1 MLFYIGG
8 SMGEID
14 FSKKIIKILDK
25 NILQM
30 IIKKAVPKGFT
41 VQGFTK
47 NVCMAPETLICAA
60 LERKKK
66 GKYQSSLFLDALN
79 ETETDDEIVNL
90 AKKWLKDKDER
101 DEIERKIEQIS
112 IEKTEKKKKEVII
125 EEKSLQ
131 TDIKKEENEKYKKEI
146 QQLQDKNKKL
156 QSTIQDLRI
165 GGDNSQKEI
174 LRLQKE
180 KGKLKKQIEENECK
194 NSELKD
200 EIGHLKENIKKLER
214 ELDLY
219 KQENLDYQEIFKKA
233 PKVLCFSKKDINKD
247 NFPFYNVDQLKQWS
261 DECEET
267 IKKNAYKEIWIIETD
282 FSYSEVVKM
291 KQLPCE
297 KIVLKSNIKTLIE
310 KVGGFSN
317 GYAR

>member
-1 MLFYIGG
+1 
-8 SMGEID
+8 MGEID

-30 IIKKAVPKGFT
+30 IIKKAVSKGFT

-79 ETETDDEIVNL
+79 ETEIDDEIVNL

-131 TDIKKEENEKYKKEI
+131 TDIKKEENENYKKEI
-146 QQLQDKNKKL
+146 QQLQAKNKKL

-165 GGDNSQKEI
+165 GVDNSQKEI

-180 KGKLKKQIEENECK
+180 KGKLEKQIEENECK

-200 EIGHLKENIKKLER
+200 EIGHLKEDIKKLER

-219 KQENLDYQEIFKKA
+219 KQKNLDYQEIFKKA
-233 PKVLCFSKKDINKD
+233 PKVICFSKKDINKD

>member
-1 MLFYIGG
+1 
-8 SMGEID
+8 
-14 FSKKIIKILDK
+14 
-25 NILQM
+25 
-30 IIKKAVPKGFT
+30 
-41 VQGFTK
+41 
-47 NVCMAPETLICAA
+47 MAPETLICAA

-101 DEIERKIEQIS
+101 DEIEQKIEQIS

-131 TDIKKEENEKYKKEI
+131 ADIKNEENENYKKEI
-146 QQLQDKNKKL
+146 QQLQAKNKKL
-156 QSTIQDLRI
+156 QNTIQDLRI

-180 KGKLKKQIEENECK
+180 KGKLEKQIEENECE

-200 EIGHLKENIKKLER
+200 EIGHLKEEIKKLER
-214 ELDLY
+214 ELALY
-219 KQENLDYQEIFKKA
+219 KQENLAYQEIFKKA

-267 IKKNAYKEIWIIETD
+267 IKKNEYKEIWIIETD

>member
-1 MLFYIGG
+1 
-8 SMGEID
+8 MGEID

-30 IIKKAVPKGFT
+30 IIKKAVSKGFT

-79 ETETDDEIVNL
+79 ETEIDDEIVNL

-131 TDIKKEENEKYKKEI
+131 TDIKKEENENYKKEI
-146 QQLQDKNKKL
+146 QQLQAKNKKL

-165 GGDNSQKEI
+165 GVDNSQKEI

-180 KGKLKKQIEENECK
+180 KGKLEKQIEENQCK
-194 NSELKD
+194 NSELKE
-200 EIGHLKENIKKLER
+200 EIGHLKEDIKKLER

-219 KQENLDYQEIFKKA
+219 KQKNLDYQEIFKKA
-233 PKVLCFSKKDINKD
+233 PKVICFSKKDINKD

>member
-1 MLFYIGG
+1 
-8 SMGEID
+8 MGEID

-30 IIKKAVPKGFT
+30 IIKKAVTKGFT

-101 DEIERKIEQIS
+101 DGIEQKIEQIS

-131 TDIKKEENEKYKKEI
+131 ADIKNEENENYKKEI
-146 QQLQDKNKKL
+146 QQLQAKNKKL
-156 QSTIQDLRI
+156 QNTIQDLRI

-180 KGKLKKQIEENECK
+180 KGKLEKQIEENECE

-200 EIGHLKENIKKLER
+200 EIGHLKEEIKKLER
-214 ELDLY
+214 ELALY
-219 KQENLDYQEIFKKA
+219 KEENLAYQEIFKKA

-267 IKKNAYKEIWIIETD
+267 IKKNEYKEIWIIETD
-282 FSYSEVVKM
+282 FSYSEVLKM

>member
-1 MLFYIGG
+1 
-8 SMGEID
+8 MGEID

-30 IIKKAVPKGFT
+30 IIKKAVTKGFT

-101 DEIERKIEQIS
+101 DEIEQKIEQIS

-131 TDIKKEENEKYKKEI
+131 ADIKNEENENYKKEI
-146 QQLQDKNKKL
+146 QQLQAKNKKL
-156 QSTIQDLRI
+156 QNTIQDLRI

-180 KGKLKKQIEENECK
+180 KE
-194 NSELKD
+194 S
-200 EIGHLKENIKKLER
+200 
-214 ELDLY
+214 
-219 KQENLDYQEIFKKA
+219 
-233 PKVLCFSKKDINKD
+233 
-247 NFPFYNVDQLKQWS
+247 
-261 DECEET
+261 
-267 IKKNAYKEIWIIETD
+267 
-282 FSYSEVVKM
+282 
-291 KQLPCE
+291 
-297 KIVLKSNIKTLIE
+297 
-310 KVGGFSN
+310 
-317 GYAR
+317 

>member
-1 MLFYIGG
+1 
-8 SMGEID
+8 MGEID

-30 IIKKAVPKGFT
+30 IIKKAVSKGFT

-79 ETETDDEIVNL
+79 ETEIDDEIVNL

-131 TDIKKEENEKYKKEI
+131 TDIKKEENENYKKEI
-146 QQLQDKNKKL
+146 QQLQAKNKKL

-165 GGDNSQKEI
+165 GVDNSQKEI

-180 KGKLKKQIEENECK
+180 KGKLEKQIEENECK

-200 EIGHLKENIKKLER
+200 EICHLKEDIKKLER

-219 KQENLDYQEIFKKA
+219 KQKNLDYQEIFKKA
-233 PKVLCFSKKDINKD
+233 PKVICFSKKDINKD

>member
-1 MLFYIGG
+1 
-8 SMGEID
+8 MGEID

-30 IIKKAVPKGFT
+30 IIKKAVTKGFT

-101 DEIERKIEQIS
+101 DEIEQKIEQ

-131 TDIKKEENEKYKKEI
+131 ADIKNEENENYKKEI
-146 QQLQDKNKKL
+146 QQLQAKNKKL
-156 QSTIQDLRI
+156 QNTIQDLRI

-180 KGKLKKQIEENECK
+180 KGKLEKQIEENECE

-200 EIGHLKENIKKLER
+200 EIGHLKEEIKKLER
-214 ELDLY
+214 ELALY
-219 KQENLDYQEIFKKA
+219 KQENLAYQEIFKKA

-247 NFPFYNVDQLKQWS
+247 NFPFYNVDQLKQWT

-267 IKKNAYKEIWIIETD
+267 IKKNEYKEIWIIETD

-291 KQLPCE
+291 KHLPCE

>member
-112 IEKTEKKKKEVII
+112 IEKAEKKKKEVII

-180 KGKLKKQIEENECK
+180 KGKLKKQIEEIECK
-194 NSELKD
+194 N
-200 EIGHLKENIKKLER
+200 
-214 ELDLY
+214 
-219 KQENLDYQEIFKKA
+219 
-233 PKVLCFSKKDINKD
+233 
-247 NFPFYNVDQLKQWS
+247 
-261 DECEET
+261 
-267 IKKNAYKEIWIIETD
+267 
-282 FSYSEVVKM
+282 
-291 KQLPCE
+291 
-297 KIVLKSNIKTLIE
+297 
-310 KVGGFSN
+310 
-317 GYAR
+317 